1 MLHLEAAFGAFVR
14 VGVGRALRTATGRK
28 VTTGNTVMSG
38 STVLCCV
45 ISLVFGAGAI
55 ACVLP
60 AWAQSSAPPAPA
72 KPAKSPSKATPSAV
86 GSDAAV
92 KDPEKAQR
100 SYEAGV
106 QAYQAG
112 RHDEALNQ
120 LNTAIKAGGLA
131 GPSMARALY
140 YRGASFHAK
149 SMPGQAI
156 SDLTSALWFKG
167 GLDDRERAEA
177 TRIRSEAYRA
187 AGLDAQGNAT
197 ASAAPP
203 APANSAG
210 ISTGGNWAATP
221 ASTTPSPQLSAV
233 PADTQGQS
241 TNAGVDLGSILG
253 GLFGGA
259 SKTIETAAVPRDSGS
274 AASSPPVSGA
284 VTASADGREILSWG
298 AVAEP
303 ARGPIT
309 VPPAATEGQKP
320 ASAGT
325 GKPAAKPVRPAAAA
339 ADGKFRIQVGSAKS
353 EAEANALAAKAKDN
367 PALAGA
373 GVSVDPMA
381 FGGSTFYR
389 VRVGPYA
396 SAADTRGPCAALKTS
411 GLDCLVTAQ

>member
-1 MLHLEAAFGAFVR
+1 
-14 VGVGRALRTATGRK
+14 
-28 VTTGNTVMSG
+28 MSG
-38 STVLCCV
+38 STVRCCV
-45 ISLVFGAGAI
+45 FSLVVGVGAI
-55 ACVLP
+55 AAVLP
-60 AWAQSSAPPAPA
+60 AWAQSSAPQA
-72 KPAKSPSKATPSAV
+72 KPAKSAGKATPSAV
-86 GSDAAV
+86 GSDATV
-92 KDPEKAQR
+92 KDPQKAQR

-177 TRIRSEAYRA
+177 SRIRSEAYRA

-197 ASAAPP
+197 VAAAPP
-203 APANSAG
+203 TPANSSA

-221 ASTTPSPQLSAV
+221 TATTPSPQLSAV
-233 PADTQGQS
+233 PSDTQGQS
-241 TNAGVDLGSILG
+241 ANAGVDLGSILG
-253 GLFGGA
+253 DLFGGA
-259 SKTIETAAVPRDSGS
+259 SKTIETAAVPRDSGT
-274 AASSPPVSGA
+274 AASSPPPESAA
-284 VTASADGREILSWG
+284 VTATADGREILPWG

-309 VPPAATEGQKP
+309 VAPTATEGQKP
-320 ASAGT
+320 AATGT
-325 GKPAAKPVRPAAAA
+325 GKPAAKPVRPAATA

-373 GVSVDPMA
+373 AVSVDPMA
-381 FGGSTFYR
+381 FGGTTFYR

-396 SAADTRGPCAALKTS
+396 STADTRGPCAALKTS

>member
-1 MLHLEAAFGAFVR
+1 
-14 VGVGRALRTATGRK
+14 
-28 VTTGNTVMSG
+28 MSG
-38 STVLCCV
+38 STVRCCV
-45 ISLVFGAGAI
+45 VSLVFGVGAI
-55 ACVLP
+55 AAVLP

-72 KPAKSPSKATPSAV
+72 KPVKSPSKATPSPV
-86 GSDAAV
+86 GSDATV
-92 KDPEKAQR
+92 NDPQKAQR

-106 QAYQAG
+106 QASQAG

-167 GLDDRERAEA
+167 GLDDRERTEA

-187 AGLDAQGNAT
+187 AGLDSQGNAT

-203 APANSAG
+203 PAANVAG
-210 ISTGGNWAATP
+210 ISTAGNWAATP
-221 ASTTPSPQLSAV
+221 AATGPAPQLSAV
-233 PADTQGQS
+233 PAETQGQS
-241 TNAGVDLGSILG
+241 ANAGVDLGSILG
-253 GLFGGA
+253 GLFGG
-259 SKTIETAAVPRDSGS
+259 SNTTIETAALPRDSGT
-274 AASSPPVSGA
+274 AASAPPPASGA
-284 VTASADGREILSWG
+284 VTAAADGREILPWG
-298 AVAEP
+298 AVAEQ

-309 VPPAATEGQKP
+309 VPPAATDGQKP
-320 ASAGT
+320 AAPGT
-325 GKPAAKPVRPAAAA
+325 AKPAVKPVRPAAAA

-373 GVSVDPMA
+373 AVSVDPMA
-381 FGGSTFYR
+381 FGGTTFYR